1 MLVLLKISVRQLTSR
16 SKLILILLMALLPIG
31 MAALVSVTLNEDS
44 TSNGEF
50 ISTLLDG
57 LLIAGILPIV
67 TMVLATASFGNELE
81 DRTLSYIVMKP
92 ISRWLI
98 VLPKLMASIIVGGLV
113 LIASGVVATLLGAS
127 SFGAVLLVLDDNF
140 QAAIAVGLALFAGV
154 ITYAAIFTWAGLVS
168 TRAIAFA
175 LVYVFLWEGLIS
187 SFLGG
192 VRYLSVRGYTL
203 SILHGLDSK
212 SFEPLGERVIEFPAG
227 LVGAAVTT
235 TVFFLLTVRR
245 LRRMDIP

>member
-1 MLVLLKISVRQLTSR
+1 MLVLLRISVRQLASR
-16 SKLILILLMALLPIG
+16 SRLILILLLALLPVG
-31 MAALVSVTLNEDS
+31 LATLVSATLNEDS

-81 DRTLSYIVMKP
+81 DRTLSYIVLKP
-92 ISRWLI
+92 VPRWLI
-98 VLPKLMASIIVGGLV
+98 VLPKLLGSIIVGGLV
-113 LIASGVVATLLGAS
+113 LIASGVVTTLLGAS
-127 SFGAVLLVLDDNF
+127 SLGAVLLVLDGNL
-140 QAAIAVGLALFAGV
+140 QAALAVGLALLAGV
-154 ITYAAIFTWAGLVS
+154 VTYAAIFTWAGLVS

-203 SILHGLDSK
+203 SILHGLDDK
-212 SFEPLGERVIEFPAG
+212 SFEPLGERVIEFPAA

-235 TVFFLLTVRR
+235 AVFFWLTVRR